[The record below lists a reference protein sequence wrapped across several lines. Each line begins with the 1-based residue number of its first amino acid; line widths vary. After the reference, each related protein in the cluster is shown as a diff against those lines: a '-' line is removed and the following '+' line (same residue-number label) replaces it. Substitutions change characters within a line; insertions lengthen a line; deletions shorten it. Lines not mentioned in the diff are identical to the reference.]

1 MFSIVQNAKTNIAK
15 DVVKKRILVI
25 SEKDNISPEKI
36 LAMID
41 VYDSKGNFRILLY
54 NKDNLSTPIREIALG
69 ELL

>member
-1 MFSIVQNAKTNIAK
+1 MLSIVQNAKTSLAK
-15 DVVKKRILVI
+15 DVVRKRILTI
-25 SEKDNISPEKI
+25 SEKDGIPPEKI

-54 NKDNLSTPIREIALG
+54 NKDNLATPIREIALG